1 MKAYSQ
7 LLELSEQFEENQS
20 FKVNMQTLKIIEMN
34 DDDARFFKDLLKQGL
49 QKESIQLKKELD
61 LLKEKI
67 TGDPH
72 ELIY

>member
-1 MKAYSQ
+1 
-7 LLELSEQFEENQS
+7 
-20 FKVNMQTLKIIEMN
+20 MN

-61 LLKEKI
+61 LLKDKI

-72 ELIY
+72 DLVY